1 MDNLKKRRKKRGKK
15 KNRRRAKV
23 DDENKV
29 DVSSRHSGGASYCG
43 ENRIS
48 SITDACSPLQE
59 QQALPEVVPTNPH
72 QQQQQPAQAHAHTHA
87 QAQAPQPKRRKKKGT
102 RERKSL
108 TAKHKQRLILK
119 SLRSLEQMET
129 EAAPPPAA
137 DEDSQPNTIENKDE
151 IDESADITSNLGKS
165 WSKKDLAL
173 LTKLAENRDVLQTT
187 IPHHPAL
194 PSEVDWEVVSKYFKR
209 FSKGGQAVR
218 HQWLDVR
225 RLAKLSRG
233 DAKSGKTYVELV
245 AAALRALPG
254 QRGDVFEIQKS
265 LKMKCSRYLDNYKV
279 GGKVAWKVASAKAL
293 KEYHEVA
300 FWQEEER
307 SRGGKIIWK
316 LRAGN

>member
-1 MDNLKKRRKKRGKK
+1 MNGEKVDNLKKRRKKRG

-48 SITDACSPLQE
+48 SITDACSPCQE
-59 QQALPEVVPTNPH
+59 QQAPPEVVPTNPC
-72 QQQQQPAQAHAHTHA
+72 QQQQQPAQAHA

-102 RERKSL
+102 QERKSL
-108 TAKHKQRLILK
+108 TAKHKQRVILK

-129 EAAPPPAA
+129 EAPPPPAA
-137 DEDSQPNTIENKDE
+137 AEDSLPNSIENKDKSH
-151 IDESADITSNLGKS
+151 ESADITSNLGKS

-173 LTKLAENRDVLQTT
+173 LTKLAENRDILQTT
-187 IPHHPAL
+187 IPHHPSP
-194 PSEVDWEVVSKYFKR
+194 PSDVDWEVVSKYFKR

-218 HQWLDVR
+218 HQWLEVQ

-233 DAKSGKTYVELV
+233 DAKGGKTYVELV
-245 AAALRALPG
+245 AAALKALPG
-254 QRGDVFEIQKS
+254 QRGDIFEIQKS
-265 LKMKCSRYLDNYKV
+265 MKMNCYRYLDNYKV

-316 LRAGN
+316 LRAGD